1 MAIHDFLV
9 LIRRNLKIMLA
20 FPIVFIV
27 VAIAWSFFT
36 QTNYTATSSFVTN
49 GDVAFAQGL
58 ANSQAASYSNSE
70 VRITC
75 SSQTAAK
82 QISINATGTNAD
94 VCIEAANAVANA
106 TVKQYK
112 EANNTIIATVTEA
125 RYAVSDGSSMLE
137 ILITAFVAGIL
148 LAVCVI
154 LLIAFMR
161 APIKSPSDIESVSG
175 LPVLGHA
182 PSPEGGERLLANLQF
197 RNNGRP
203 STVAIVPVGAASAAS
218 IVARELAGA
227 LERSDIRVKLVKGS
241 PHAKKFQVS
250 VPEDAAIVVSCESL
264 DDGMGAAYI
273 AHNADA
279 TIICATEWTD
289 SKKQLVSTVQ
299 ELDLAKANIA
309 GAVIISEE
317 KKQKKPRDEKQS

>member
-175 LPVLGHA
+175 LPALGHA